1 MMKVDGARRYAVRAH
16 KLTQHVKGDMAAD
29 RRLPSDEQ
37 YKWNEI
43 RPRWYKVSEEERRS
57 ISPVLGI
64 YRLGD
69 KANYPLRKSVSIMTD
84 QELRAR
90 VRKGVVVAAVSDGLL
105 SLEESC
111 ERYKLSV
118 DKFLSWQRS
127 IERDGLPGLRATSIQ
142 DYRRLI
148 IKTKTPQP

>member
-1 MMKVDGARRYAVRAH
+1 MV
-16 KLTQHVKGDMAAD
+16 L
-29 RRLPSDEQ
+29 
-37 YKWNEI
+37 
-43 RPRWYKVSEEERRS
+43 VSEEDRRS

-64 YRLGD
+64 CHLGD
-69 KANYPLRKSVSIMTD
+69 DADYPLRKSVSIMTD
-84 QELRAR
+84 QELRVR
-90 VRKGVVVAAVSDGLL
+90 VRKGVVVAAVRDGLL

-127 IERDGLPGLRATSIQ
+127 IERDGLPGSRATSIQ

-148 IKTKTPQP
+148 IKTTTPQP